1 MYDFEK
7 NHRFLKLTIEIV
19 FSIVQLKKSEPDGS
33 YPVAIILCLDAC
45 CVKQIIAAGQG
56 LEPQYHPPEGRVLP
70 LDDPAKNLNKICLVG
85 RF

>member
-1 MYDFEK
+1 MYDFEQ

-45 CVKQIIAAGQG
+45 CVKQIIAERAG
-56 LEPQYHPPEGRVLP
+56 
-70 LDDPAKNLNKICLVG
+70 LDPFSPYNSLGNCIISRLNETNETL
-85 RF
+85 